1 MKSSDEY
8 AVDRWQSMRHKHL
21 WQWWLVFGGLAT
33 GAHALLPKDGL
44 WSNVVYNVIGLL
56 SCLVIPLAVRLHRAA
71 RPAMWYWFAAGQ
83 TTWVLG
89 DLAWEYYKYVLH
101 EEPYPSGADYF
112 YLSAYPMLV
121 VGLMMLTRGRRG
133 NDLVG
138 LIDPAIVATGLGL
151 VFWVFVMHPIA
162 ADSTA
167 SSLERFIG
175 VAYPAGDALLLAM
188 LARFFTS
195 TGQRTASGRLL
206 GLAALLLL
214 AADVSYSLL
223 SLYSDDD
230 GSLLDAGW
238 LLSYVGWAAA
248 ALHPSMRWTAT
259 TTLRPS
265 SARVGR
271 SRLILLAV
279 CSLLAPALLFVPG
292 IGGNALD
299 RLAIAVGAVVLFV
312 LVVLRMSGFV
322 SQVQHQADQLKDLAM
337 ADDLTGLANRRR
349 LELGLTEGLAAGTM
363 QVALLDLDDFK
374 QVNDAL
380 GHAVGDR
387 LLVAVAERLLQAAG
401 PDALV
406 ARMGGDEFAV
416 LLAGATAE
424 AADATVRRLAGS
436 LREPVHAGGHDL
448 LVGVSIGVADGTGTA
463 DPVEVLRRA
472 DVAMYAAKN
481 SGDTHRRH
489 TVDLD
494 DTADEQA
501 RLGAELR
508 TALDTGQFRMVY
520 QPIVELP
527 HGRLR
532 AVEALVRWDHPERG
546 IITPDRFIPAAEHN
560 GLIIEL
566 GEWILRTACAQ
577 AVEWQADWGAQ
588 APERISVNVSARQL
602 AQPGFAA
609 VVAQALRET
618 GLPVGRL
625 TVEVT
630 ETAVF
635 GGGQAVQA
643 LNELH
648 ALGVRIALDDFGTG
662 HSSLGL
668 LQTVPVDVLKVDKS
682 FVDNITMAGRHAV
695 IATAL
700 IRVSEGLGLTAVAE
714 GVETAEQAAELYR
727 LGYQLAQGYHFGKP
741 VADPDFTARVI
752 PGRPTGAVS
761 AAPAGR

>member
-1 MKSSDEY
+1 
-8 AVDRWQSMRHKHL
+8 VRHTRL
-21 WQWWLVFGGLAT
+21 WWWWLGLGGLAT
-33 GAHALLPKDGL
+33 VGYFLLPHDSL
-44 WSNVVYNVIGLL
+44 AANAVYNSIGLL
-56 SCLVIPLAVRLHRAA
+56 SCLMIPLAVRLHRPA
-71 RPAMWYWFAAGQ
+71 RPRMWYWFAAGQ
-83 TTWVLG
+83 TTWVIG
-89 DLAWEYYKYVLH
+89 DFVWEYYKYVL
-101 EEPYPSGADYF
+101 EQEPYPSPADFF

-121 VGLMMLTRGRRG
+121 IGLVQLSRGRRR
-133 NDLVG
+133 DLAG
-138 LIDPAIVATGLGL
+138 LVDPTIVAIGIGL

-162 ADSTA
+162 VGTTA
-167 SSLERFIG
+167 STLERIIG
-175 VAYPAGDALLLAM
+175 VAYPAADALLLAI

-195 TGQRTASGRLL
+195 SGDRPTSARLL
-206 GLAALLLL
+206 SGAALLLL
-214 AADVSYSLL
+214 VSDVTYSLI
-223 SLYSDDD
+223 SLYGDTDG

-238 LLSYVGWAAA
+238 LLSYVAWAAA
-248 ALHPSMRWTAT
+248 ALHPSMRWAGT
-259 TTLRPS
+259 TVNRPS
-265 SARVGR
+265 DGRVGR
-271 SRLILLAV
+271 SRLILLAIS
-279 CSLLAPALLFVPG
+279 SLLAPALLFVPG
-292 IGGNALD
+292 IGDDPVD
-299 RLAIAVGAVVLFV
+299 RLAIAVGAVLLFV

-322 SQVQHQADQLKDLAM
+322 SQVQHQADLLEDLAM

-349 LELGLTEGLAAGTM
+349 LEQGLTEGLATGTM

-374 QVNDAL
+374 EVNDAL
-380 GHAVGDR
+380 GHAIGDR
-387 LLVAVAERLLQAAG
+387 LLVAVAERLRRAAG

-416 LLAGATAE
+416 LLTGTTAE
-424 AADATVRRLAGS
+424 AADATVARLAGT
-436 LREPVHAGGHDL
+436 LHEPVHAGGHDL
-448 LVGVSIGVADGTGTA
+448 LVRVSIGIADGTGTD

-472 DVAMYAAKN
+472 DVAMYAAKR
-481 SGDTHRRH
+481 SGGTWHRH
-489 TVDLD
+489 TVELD
-494 DTADEQA
+494 DNADEQA

-508 TALDTGQFRMVY
+508 TALDADQFRMVY

-546 IITPDRFIPAAEHN
+546 MISPDRFIPAAEHN

-577 AVEWQADWGAQ
+577 AVEWLADWGAL
-588 APERISVNVSARQL
+588 APDRISVNVSARQL

-609 VVAQALRET
+609 VVARTLAET
-618 GLPVGRL
+618 GMPVGRL

-635 GGGQAVQA
+635 GGGQAVQT

-648 ALGVRIALDDFGTG
+648 ELGVRIALDDFGTG

-668 LQTVPVDVLKVDKS
+668 LQQVPVDVLKVDKS

-741 VADPDFTARVI
+741 VAEPDF
-752 PGRPTGAVS
+752 
-761 AAPAGR
+761 AAHSVVAP

>member
-1 MKSSDEY
+1 
-8 AVDRWQSMRHKHL
+8 MRQKRL
-21 WQWWLVFGGLAT
+21 WWWWLILGVLAVGGYY
-33 GAHALLPKDGL
+33 LLPHDGFAA
-44 WSNVVYNVIGLL
+44 NAVYNAIGLL
-56 SCLVIPLAVRLHRAA
+56 SCLAIPLAVRLHRPE

-83 TTWVLG
+83 ITWVGG
-89 DLAWEYYKYVLH
+89 DFVWEYYKYVLH
-101 EEPYPSGADYF
+101 EEPYPSAADYF

-121 VGLMMLTRGRRG
+121 VGLVLLSRGRRRG
-133 NDLVG
+133 GDLAG
-138 LIDPAIVATGLGL
+138 LVDPAIVAIGIGL

-162 ADSTA
+162 AGSTA
-167 SSLERFIG
+167 STLERVIG
-175 VAYPAGDALLLAM
+175 VAYPAADALLLAI

-195 TGQRTASGRLL
+195 SGRRSASARLL
-206 GLAALLLL
+206 SLAALLLL
-214 AADVSYSLL
+214 VADISYSLV
-223 SLYSDDD
+223 SLYSEDDG

-238 LLSYVGWAAA
+238 LLSYIAWAAA
-248 ALHPSMRWTAT
+248 ALHPSMRWTGT
-259 TTLRPS
+259 TTNRPS
-265 SARVGR
+265 DARVGR
-271 SRLILLAV
+271 SRLVLLAV

-292 IGGNALD
+292 IGGDPVD
-299 RLAIAVGAVVLFV
+299 RLAIAVGAVLLFV

-322 SQVQHQADQLKDLAM
+322 AQVQQQADQLEDLAM

-349 LELGLTEGLAAGTM
+349 LEQGLTEGLAAGPL

-374 QVNDAL
+374 EVNDAL

-387 LLVAVAERLLQAAG
+387 LLIGVAERLSRAAG
-401 PDALV
+401 PGALV

-416 LLAGATAE
+416 LLTGADAATAD
-424 AADATVRRLAGS
+424 AAVTRLAGS
-436 LREPVHAGGHDL
+436 LRSPVHAGGHEL
-448 LVGVSIGVADGTGTA
+448 LIGVSIGVADGTGTT

-472 DVAMYAAKN
+472 DVAMYAAK
-481 SGDTHRRH
+481 SVGETHRRH
-489 TVDLD
+489 TADLD

-527 HGRLR
+527 NGRLR

-546 IITPDRFIPAAEHN
+546 MISPDRFIPAAEHN
-560 GLIIEL
+560 GLIVEL

-577 AVEWQADWGAQ
+577 AVEWQADWGAR
-588 APERISVNVSARQL
+588 APQRISVNVSARQL
-602 AQPGFAA
+602 AQPGFTA
-609 VVAQALRET
+609 VVARALADT
-618 GLPVGRL
+618 GLPVGKL

-635 GGGQAVQA
+635 GGGQAVQT

-648 ALGVRIALDDFGTG
+648 ELGVRIALDDFGTG

-714 GVETAEQAAELYR
+714 GVETVEQAEELYR

-741 VADPDFTARVI
+741 QAEPDFAAY
-752 PGRPTGAVS
+752 AVREP
-761 AAPAGR
+761 APSP

>member
-1 MKSSDEY
+1 
-8 AVDRWQSMRHKHL
+8 MRHRHA
-21 WQWWLVFGGLAT
+21 WWWWLAFGVLATAGYYLLPHGGLA
-33 GAHALLPKDGL
+33 A
-44 WSNVVYNVIGLL
+44 NIVYNCIGLL
-56 SCLVIPLAVRLHRAA
+56 SCLMFPLAVRLHRPA
-71 RPAMWYWFAAGQ
+71 RATMWYWFAAGQ
-83 TTWVLG
+83 TTWVMG
-89 DLAWEYYKYVLH
+89 DLVWEYYKYILH
-101 EEPYPSGADYF
+101 EEPYPSAADYF

-121 VGLMMLTRGRRG
+121 VGLVLLGRGRRRG
-133 NDLVG
+133 GDLAG
-138 LIDPAIVATGLGL
+138 LVDPAIVAIGIGL

-162 ADSTA
+162 AGSTA
-167 SSLERFIG
+167 STLERVIG
-175 VAYPAGDALLLAM
+175 VAYLAGDALLLAM
-188 LARFFTS
+188 LARFFTN
-195 TGQRTASGRLL
+195 TGRHSPSARLL
-206 GLAALLLL
+206 SVAALLLL
-214 AADVSYSLL
+214 AADVGYALM
-223 SLYSDDD
+223 SLYSDSEG
-230 GSLLDAGW
+230 GSLLDSGW
-238 LLSYVGWAAA
+238 LLAYVAWAAA
-248 ALHPSMRWTAT
+248 ALHPSMRWTGT
-259 TTLRPS
+259 TPDRPGG
-265 SARVGR
+265 ARVGR
-271 SRLILLAV
+271 SRLAVLAV

-292 IGGNALD
+292 IGGNAVD
-299 RLAIAVGAVVLFV
+299 RLAIAAGAVVLFI
-312 LVVLRMSGFV
+312 LVVVRMSGFV
-322 SQVQHQADQLKDLAM
+322 SQVQHQADQLEDLAM

-349 LELGLTEGLAAGTM
+349 LEQGLTEGLAAGAI

-380 GHAVGDR
+380 GHAVGDQ
-387 LLVAVAERLLQAAG
+387 LLVAVAERLLRAAG

-416 LLAGATAE
+416 LLTGTTAE
-424 AADATVRRLAGS
+424 AADATVLRLAGS
-436 LREPVHAGGHDL
+436 LREPVHAGGHGL
-448 LVGVSIGVADGTGTA
+448 LVGVSIGAADGTGTD
-463 DPVEVLRRA
+463 DPIEVLRRA
-472 DVAMYAAKN
+472 DVAMYAAKA
-481 SGDTHRRH
+481 SGATHRRH
-489 TVDLD
+489 TADLD

-508 TALDTGQFRMVY
+508 TALDTGQFRMMY

-546 IITPDRFIPAAEHN
+546 VISPDLFIPAAEHN

-577 AVEWQADWGAQ
+577 AVEWQADWGSR
-588 APERISVNVSARQL
+588 APERMSVNVSARQL

-609 VVAQALRET
+609 VVTRALEET
-618 GLPVGRL
+618 GMPVGRL

-635 GGGQAVQA
+635 GGGQAVQT

-682 FVDNITMAGRHAV
+682 FVENITMAGRHAV

-714 GVETAEQAAELYR
+714 GVETEEQAAELYR
-727 LGYQLAQGYHFGKP
+727 LGYQLAQGYHFGRP
-741 VADPDFTARVI
+741 AAEPDFTAR
-752 PGRPTGAVS
+752 TAV
-761 AAPAGR
+761 ATT

>member
-1 MKSSDEY
+1 
-8 AVDRWQSMRHKHL
+8 VQHNRL
-21 WQWWLVFGGLAT
+21 WWWWLAFGVLAAGGYYLLPHGGLA
-33 GAHALLPKDGL
+33 ANLL
-44 WSNVVYNVIGLL
+44 YNTVGLL
-56 SCLVIPLAVRLHRAA
+56 SCLMIPLGVRLFRPA

-83 TTWVLG
+83 TAWVCG
-89 DLAWEYYKYVLH
+89 DLVWEYYQYVLH
-101 EEPYPSGADYF
+101 EEPYPSAADWF

-121 VGLMMLTRGRRG
+121 VALALLTRRRRG
-133 NDLVG
+133 GDLAG
-138 LIDPAIVATGLGL
+138 LVDPAIVAIGIGL

-162 ADSTA
+162 AGTTA
-167 SSLERFIG
+167 STLERIIG

-188 LARFFTS
+188 LARLFTAAGRRS
-195 TGQRTASGRLL
+195 PSARLL
-206 GLAALLLL
+206 SLAALLML
-214 AADVSYSLL
+214 AADVVYSLI
-223 SLYSDDD
+223 SLHSESDG
-230 GSLLDAGW
+230 GSLLDLGW
-238 LLSYVGWAAA
+238 LLSYVCWAAA
-248 ALHPSMRWTAT
+248 ALHPSMRWTGT
-259 TTLRPS
+259 TPSRPS
-265 SARVGR
+265 EARVGP
-271 SRLILLAV
+271 SRLVLLAV

-292 IGGNALD
+292 IGGNAVD
-299 RLAIAVGAVVLFV
+299 RLAIAVAAVLLFV

-349 LELGLTEGLAAGTM
+349 LEQGLRDGLAAGPV

-374 QVNDAL
+374 KVNDAL

-387 LLVAVAERLLQAAG
+387 LLVTVGERLLLAAG

-416 LLAGATAE
+416 LLTGVPAGTA
-424 AADATVRRLAGS
+424 DDTVARLAGS
-436 LREPVHAGGHDL
+436 LREPVHADGHDL
-448 LVGVSIGVADGTGTA
+448 LVGASIGVADGTGTD

-472 DVAMYAAKN
+472 DVAMYAAKTA
-481 SGDTHRRH
+481 GDTHRRH
-489 TVDLD
+489 TADLD

-508 TALDTGQFRMVY
+508 TALDAGQFRMVY

-527 HGRLR
+527 YGRLR
-532 AVEALVRWDHPERG
+532 AVEALVRWDHPQRG
-546 IITPDRFIPAAEHN
+546 EITPDSFVPAAEHN
-560 GLIIEL
+560 GLIVEL

-577 AVEWQADWGAQ
+577 LVAWLADWGPQ

-602 AQPGFAA
+602 AQPGFAV
-609 VVAQALRET
+609 VVARALADT
-618 GLPVGRL
+618 GLPAGRL

-635 GGGQAVQA
+635 GGGQALYT

-648 ALGVRIALDDFGTG
+648 DLGIRIALDDFGTG

-727 LGYQLAQGYHFGKP
+727 LGYQLAQGYHFGRP
-741 VADPDFTARVI
+741 AAQPDFTAYA
-752 PGRPTGAVS
+752 AV
-761 AAPAGR
+761 AHR